1 MTEPLNR
8 GKTDFTE
15 LIERISA
22 PDSPVGIDAQY
33 THAIIIQYLREIS
46 ERLERIE
53 ARMA

>member
-15 LIERISA
+15 LIERISS
-22 PDSPVGIDAQY
+22 DSPVGIDAQY